1 MARGL
6 ISKPKMLIIDETL
19 HSLPLSQELKIIKD
33 IIDKKS
39 ELKINT
45 IVLVTASKSVLELA
59 DSAILL
65 E

>member
-1 MARGL
+1 
-6 ISKPKMLIIDETL
+6 MLIIDETL